1 LTLAAFD
8 ETIFRQMAISLDP
21 IDVRLLAEL
30 QQDADRA
37 NVELARIV
45 GLSPAA
51 TLNRVRRLKES
62 GVVRQIAARLDSNAA
77 GFPLQVYVLVT
88 LARHDEV
95 ANRRFEEAVSVL
107 PHVIAA
113 DWVTGEVDAVLM
125 VVARDVA
132 QLQVVLTRLSTRGAS
147 RLVTLLRLE
156 ELKPSSPLP
165 LQPTR

>member
-1 LTLAAFD
+1 MPVL
-8 ETIFRQMAISLDP
+8 LDVV
-21 IDVRLLAEL
+21 DVRLLTEL
-30 QQDADRA
+30 QQDADRP

-62 GVVRQIAARLDSNAA
+62 GVLRRITARLDSTAA

-88 LARHDEV
+88 LVRHDDT
-95 ANRRFEEAVSVL
+95 AARRFEEAALEL
-107 PHVIAA
+107 PQVIAA

-125 VVARDVA
+125 VVARDVGE
-132 QLQVVLTRLSTRGAS
+132 LQQVLNRLAARSRG
-147 RLVTLLRLE
+147 RVVTLLRLE

-165 LQPTR
+165 LAPTR

>member
-1 LTLAAFD
+1 
-8 ETIFRQMAISLDP
+8 MAVSLDP
-21 IDVRLLAEL
+21 IDIRLLAEL
-30 QQDADRA
+30 QTDADRP
-37 NVELARIV
+37 NVELARLV

-62 GVVRQIAARLDSNAA
+62 GVLRRIAARLDSTAA

-88 LARHDEV
+88 LARHEEA
-95 ANRRFEEAVSVL
+95 ANRRFEEAVGAL
-107 PHVIAA
+107 DQIIAA

-132 QLQVVLTRLSTRGAS
+132 GLQNVLTRLSTRGAT

-165 LQPTR
+165 LEPARS